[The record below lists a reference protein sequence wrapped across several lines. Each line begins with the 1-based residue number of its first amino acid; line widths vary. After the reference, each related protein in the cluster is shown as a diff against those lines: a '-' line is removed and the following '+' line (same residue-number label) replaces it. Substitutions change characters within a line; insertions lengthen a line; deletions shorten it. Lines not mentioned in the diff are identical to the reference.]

1 MRDEWRRNSWK
12 GQNIQEPLKRYHQ
25 ELNKVAGDI
34 CVNDPALLFQP
45 RDKLMERARQV
56 LHESGFQYVKKKS
69 RSKQFGSE
77 SSDEP
82 VKKCTK
88 ITTEVRLRRISQIK
102 EELTTISTQLSF
114 KEKRIKI
121 GMQKRDFKLCDQLSD
136 EVDILQK
143 RKRELEVEL

>member
-1 MRDEWRRNSWK
+1 MWDEDEIRERAK
-12 GQNIQEPLKRYHQ
+12 IYKKEPLKCYHQ

-45 RDKLMERARQV
+45 RDKFMERARQV

-82 VKKCTK
+82 AKKRTK
-88 ITTEVRLRRISQIK
+88 ISTEVRRQRISQN
-102 EELTTISTQLSF
+102 QG
-114 KEKRIKI
+114 RI
-121 GMQKRDFKLCDQLSD
+121 DHN
-136 EVDILQK
+136 
-143 RKRELEVEL
+143 